1 MISSGSDLVSG
12 PIPANQMSSAFIPEH
27 EVYGLLSAVGIK
39 TPRHFFAGTE
49 NQIVDA
55 PFEAGEPV
63 VIKGIAR
70 DLWHKS
76 DNAALVFR
84 NFESDSTAAEHSRM
98 QASVG
103 RQFDWLGTLIAEQVE
118 FRRATQAPSEIF
130 ASLQRD
136 QYCGATVSFGFG
148 GLLTEDWARELR
160 QSLLVWPTSVYS
172 PDEALEELRE
182 HWLGRI
188 LLGTARQQSALTDS
202 GTLLDFLEKF
212 WRLEQLM
219 AREHIGLVELNP
231 VVIDT
236 AGDLVALDG
245 VGLRSTGTYA
255 DSRPVPLRDESLL
268 NPRRIALA
276 GVSEKAGSVGGLI
289 LENLRQSL
297 LPRDGLLVVKPGV
310 EEFAGVRCV
319 PDATALAQEPVDIL
333 IIALPASRC
342 VPMIEALC
350 EQGRGAAVVY
360 IVAGGIGDGADK
372 AGFGERL
379 AGLINS
385 RRQAGLWCPAVVGP
399 NGLGMLLSPLK
410 LNSLFIPQNKL
421 NVEFA
426 PDSDV
431 ALISQSGAFLITRLS
446 RHSNLNL
453 KYGFS
458 IGNQLDMKLSDFM
471 ALVARD
477 TSVRV
482 LGIYVEGFVGG
493 DARAVAKLV
502 EEFRA
507 GGRHVIIYKG
517 GRSKLGKSAAE
528 SHTGAM
534 TGNYHVQKRLLHKA
548 GAILVESFN
557 QFNAVLKWMAAYPDL
572 RTLGKVAI
580 VTNAGYETVGSVDTL
595 GDNDAGRLYGL
606 TEEDTGVLNDVLAR
620 HGMQG
625 LVAAANPLDLTP
637 MADEAVYFD
646 CVEAMIGFG
655 AGVVML
661 GLVPLSEQ
669 LDTQQLTQAE
679 AFAARLGSL
688 AKASGRLVGI
698 VIDAGVPY
706 QRYKAVFEHQGFP
719 VFDGMDMAVLG
730 INVLKNSR

>member
-1 MISSGSDLVSG
+1 MT
-12 PIPANQMSSAFIPEH
+12 SAFIPEH
-27 EVYGLLSAVGIK
+27 EVYGFLSAAGIK
-39 TPRHFFAGTE
+39 TPRHFFADQE
-49 NQIVDA
+49 SRIVDA
-55 PFEAGEPV
+55 PFEVGDPV
-63 VIKGIAR
+63 IIKGIAR

-76 DNAALVFR
+76 DNAALAFCDFD
-84 NFESDSTAAEHSRM
+84 NDSAAAVHRRM
-98 QASVG
+98 HASVG
-103 RQFDWLGTLIAEQVE
+103 QRFDWLGTLIAERVE
-118 FRRATQAPSEIF
+118 FRRATHAPSEIF
-130 ASLQRD
+130 VSLQRD
-136 QYCGATVSFGFG
+136 QCCGAIISLGFG
-148 GLLTEDWARELR
+148 GLLTEDWAREMK
-160 QSLLVWPTSVYS
+160 QSLLVWPASVYT
-172 PDEALEELRE
+172 PEEAFAELRE

-188 LLGTARQQSALTDS
+188 LLGEARQQTPLTSSD
-202 GTLLDFLEKF
+202 TLLDFLDKLWKLDE
-212 WRLEQLM
+212 LMACEQL
-219 AREHIGLVELNP
+219 GLLELNP
-231 VVIDT
+231 VVVDT

-245 VGLRSTGTYA
+245 VGLRSTEIHA
-255 DSRPVPLRDESLL
+255 DTCPVPLQDDSFL

-276 GVSEKAGSVGGLI
+276 GVSAKAGSVGGLI
-289 LENLRQSL
+289 LENLRQSS
-297 LPRDGLLVVKPGV
+297 LPEEGLLVVKPGV

-319 PDATALAQEPVDIL
+319 PDVAVLAHDPVDIL

-350 EQGRGAAVVY
+350 EQGSGAAVVY
-360 IVAGGIGDGADK
+360 IVAGGIGDGADR
-372 AGFGERL
+372 AGFGARL
-379 AGLINS
+379 SGLIES
-385 RRQAGLWCPAVVGP
+385 RRQAGLWCPAIVGP

-410 LNSLFIPQNKL
+410 LNSLFIPQRKL

-426 PDSDV
+426 PNSDV

-477 TSVRV
+477 ESVRV

-493 DARAVAKLV
+493 DACAVAKLV
-502 EEFRA
+502 EEFRTQN
-507 GGRHVIIYKG
+507 RHVIIYKG
-517 GRSKLGKSAAE
+517 GRSQLAKSAAE

-534 TGNYHVQKRLLHKA
+534 TGDYHVQKRLLRKA
-548 GAILVESFN
+548 GAILTESFN

-572 RTLGKVAI
+572 RTLGRVAI

-595 GDNDAGRLYGL
+595 GDNDAERLYQL
-606 TEEDTGVLNDVLAR
+606 TAEDRTALSEILER

-625 LVAAANPLDLTP
+625 LVAASNPLDLTP

-646 CVEAMIGFG
+646 CVEAMIEFG

-679 AFAARLGSL
+679 AFAARLASL
-688 AKASGRLVGI
+688 AKSTGGLIGV

-706 QRYKAVFEHQGFP
+706 QRYKAVFEREGFP
-719 VFDGMDMAVLG
+719 VFDGMDMGVLG

>member
-1 MISSGSDLVSG
+1 MT
-12 PIPANQMSSAFIPEH
+12 SAFIPEH
-27 EVYGLLSAVGIK
+27 EVYGFLAAVGIK
-39 TPRHFFAGTE
+39 TPRHFFADHESRIG
-49 NQIVDA
+49 DA
-55 PFEAGEPV
+55 PFEVGDPV

-76 DNAALVFR
+76 DSGALAFCDFDGDAIAAVHGNMR
-84 NFESDSTAAEHSRM
+84 KR
-98 QASVG
+98 VG
-103 RQFDWLGTLIAEQVE
+103 ERFDWLGTLIAEQVE
-118 FRRATQAPSEIF
+118 FRRARHAPSEIF
-130 ASLQRD
+130 VSLQRD
-136 QYCGATVSFGFG
+136 QCCGAIISFGFG
-148 GLLTEDWARELR
+148 GLLTEDWAREMR
-160 QSLLVWPTSVYS
+160 ESLLVWPASVYT
-172 PDEALEELRE
+172 PDEAFAELRE
-182 HWLGRI
+182 HWLGKI
-188 LLGTARQQSALTDS
+188 LLGEARQQTPLTSSD
-202 GTLLDFLEKF
+202 TLLDFLD
-212 WRLEQLM
+212 RLWKLDELM
-219 AREHIGLVELNP
+219 ARERLGLLELNP
-231 VVIDT
+231 VVVDT
-236 AGDLVALDG
+236 DGELVALDG
-245 VGLRSTGTYA
+245 VGLRSTEIHA
-255 DSRPVPLRDESLL
+255 DTCPVPLQDDSLL
-268 NPRRIALA
+268 KPRRIALA
-276 GVSEKAGSVGGLI
+276 GVSAKAGNVGALI
-289 LENLRQSL
+289 LENLRQSS
-297 LPRDGLLVVKPGV
+297 LPEESLVVVKPGSD
-310 EEFAGVRCV
+310 EFAGVRCV
-319 PDATALAQEPVDIL
+319 SDVTALARDPVDIL

-372 AGFGERL
+372 EGFGARL
-379 AGLINS
+379 SDLIES
-385 RRQAGLWCPAVVGP
+385 RRRAGEWCPAVVGP

-410 LNSLFIPQNKL
+410 LNSLFIPQSKL
-421 NVEFA
+421 NVDFA

-477 TSVRV
+477 KSVRV

-493 DARAVAKLV
+493 DACAVAKLV

-507 GGRHVIIYKG
+507 ENRHVIVYKG
-517 GRSKLGKSAAE
+517 GRSQLAKSAAE

-534 TGNYHVQKRLLHKA
+534 TGDYHVQKRLLHKA
-548 GAILVESFN
+548 GAILTESFN

-595 GDNDAGRLYGL
+595 GDNDTERLYRL
-606 TEEDTGVLNDVLAR
+606 SEEDRAALSQILER

-625 LVAAANPLDLTP
+625 LVAASNPLDLTP

-646 CVEAMIGFG
+646 CVEAMIEFG

-679 AFAARLGSL
+679 AFADRLGSL
-688 AKASGRLVGI
+688 AKATGRPVGI

-706 QRYKAVFEHQGFP
+706 QRYKAVFERRGFP
-719 VFDGMDMAVLG
+719 VFDGMDMGVLG